1 MRSIQLALVGLAIW
15 GVHAHAQQPTQQPNQ
30 QPAQPAQPAAPGG
43 ERLDALL
50 HRWEKEMQS
59 VQTLTVDMVRTTKDK
74 VWQTDEVFA
83 GKARYM
89 KPNLAVL
96 EMQKKDNPQV
106 YEKFLCTG
114 TFLYQWVPGSKIV
127 NMFELP
133 PPQPGQ
139 QAQNDFLSFFFG
151 MKAEEAKQRYDL
163 KLVKE
168 DQWYVYIEV
177 LPKLPADKADFAKAR
192 LVLNQ
197 NTFLPRQ
204 VWFEQTNGNE
214 VMWDLPKAERDVQV
228 DRNEFAP
235 PTQLPAGWN
244 YVKVPRAEAPGGGN
258 NLKPSVIRQNEK

>member
-15 GVHAHAQQPTQQPNQ
+15 GIHGYAQQPPQAAPP
-30 QPAQPAQPAAPGG
+30 PAGAQPAAPNG

-50 HRWEKEMQS
+50 QRWEKEMQS

-74 VWQTDEVFA
+74 VWATDEVFA
-83 GKARYM
+83 GKAKYM
-89 KPNLAVL
+89 KPNMAIL
-96 EMQKKDNPQV
+96 EMQKKDNAQV

-114 TFLYQWVPGSKIV
+114 TFLYQWVPANKVV
-127 NMFELP
+127 NVYELP

-139 QAQNDFLSFFFG
+139 PAQNDFLSFFFG

-163 KLVKE
+163 KLIKE

-177 LPKLPADKADFAKAR
+177 VPKLQSDKAEFAKAR

-197 NTFLPRQ
+197 TTFLPRQ

-214 VMWDLPKAERDVQV
+214 VTWDLPKADRDMAMN
-228 DRNEFAP
+228 RNEFGP
-235 PTQLPAGWN
+235 PQMPPGWN
-244 YVKVPRAEAPGGGN
+244 MVKVPRAEAPPPTA